1 MITCKIIYILI
12 SKKYIA
18 YIGQENPSSPRGKV
32 WFSFRSCD
40 YCGTVIYKHFQSIED

>member
-18 YIGQENPSSPRGKV
+18 YIRQEDPLYAQGKV
-32 WFSFRSCD
+32 WLFFSK
-40 YCGTVIYKHFQSIED
+40 I